1 MSANFKIR
9 CAHLPSDNSCIVK
22 FKKRASREQF
32 KRLSFLRANKIDG
45 ENMNLKILAFL
56 SFVALNLGAS
66 EVSLRQMAAQM
77 IMIGF
82 NGVSAKE
89 ASVRAMLSD
98 AGYGRF
104 GGVILLGRNIQNKAQ
119 LSALTSAIKSKQ
131 PKILIAIDE
140 EGGQISR
147 LKDASFGANYP
158 SALDVATSLDIAQT
172 SELYANMAKNLRECG
187 VNLDF
192 APVID
197 LHDDA
202 SPIIGAK
209 ERAFSPN
216 ASKVTF
222 YAGIFVDAFKK
233 ERVITTLKHFPGHG
247 GSAQDSH
254 KDKSTVE
261 LSKEALTPY
270 KQMIAAGRAQLIM
283 VGHLYIKD
291 VDEQN
296 PASLS
301 HKAISR
307 LLREGLGYEGA
318 VISDDMMMKGSG
330 DDPLSE
336 KVVKFINAG
345 GDILLFNEFKIG
357 NQRTADIVTQY
368 ILDAVAQGKISK
380 ERIKQSYERIEAL
393 KALL

>member
-1 MSANFKIR
+1 
-9 CAHLPSDNSCIVK
+9 
-22 FKKRASREQF
+22 
-32 KRLSFLRANKIDG
+32 
-45 ENMNLKILAFL
+45 MNLKILAFL
-56 SFVALNLGAS
+56 SFAALNLGAS

-77 IMIGF
+77 IMVGF
-82 NGVSAKE
+82 NGASAKE

-172 SELYANMAKNLRECG
+172 GELYANMAKNLRECG
-187 VNLDF
+187 VNLNF

-247 GSAQDSH
+247 SSAQDSH

-330 DDPLSE
+330 DEPLSE